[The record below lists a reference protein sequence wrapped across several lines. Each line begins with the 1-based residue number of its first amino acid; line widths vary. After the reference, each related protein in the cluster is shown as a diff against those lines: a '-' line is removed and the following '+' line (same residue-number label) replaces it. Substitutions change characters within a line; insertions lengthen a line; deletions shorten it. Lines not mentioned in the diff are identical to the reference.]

1 MGGVTRILD
10 ASSLLAFLHDEPGAD
25 RVRSA
30 LAGALVSA
38 VNWSEVVQ
46 KSLRR
51 QADVKGMRQEFI
63 EVGVIFIP
71 FSEEHAES
79 AAHLWDKTH
88 HHGLSLADRACLAL
102 AIERQLPILTAD
114 RAWSRLSLGLDIQF
128 IR

>member
-1 MGGVTRILD
+1 VTLILD
-10 ASSLLAFLHDEPGAD
+10 ASSVLAFLHDEPGAE

-51 QADVKGMRQEFI
+51 QADVSGMRQEFV

-71 FSEEHAES
+71 FTAEQAEI
-79 AAHLWDKTH
+79 AADLWDKTR

-102 AIERQLPILTAD
+102 AIERKQPILTAD
-114 RAWSRLSLGLDIQF
+114 RVWSELGLDLD
-128 IR
+128 IRLIR

>member
-1 MGGVTRILD
+1 MTLVLD

-25 RVRSA
+25 RVWSV
-30 LAGALVSA
+30 LAGAMVCA

-51 QADVKGMRQEFI
+51 QVDIAGMRQDFAEA
-63 EVGVIFIP
+63 GVIFMP
-71 FSEEHAES
+71 FTQEQAEI
-79 AAHLWDKTH
+79 AALLWEKTR

-102 AIERQLPILTAD
+102 AMERQLPILTAD
-114 RAWSRLSLGLDIQF
+114 RAWSGLSLDLDIQL

>member
-1 MGGVTRILD
+1 MSLVLD

-25 RVRSA
+25 RVWSV
-30 LAGALVSA
+30 LSGAMVCA

-51 QADVKGMRQEFI
+51 QADITGMRQEFA
-63 EVGVIFIP
+63 EAGVSFMP
-71 FSEEHAES
+71 FTAEQAEI
-79 AAHLWDKTH
+79 AALLWDKTR

-102 AIERQLPILTAD
+102 AMERQLPILTAD
-114 RAWSRLSLGLDIQF
+114 RAWSALSLDLDIQL

>member
-1 MGGVTRILD
+1 MTLILD
-10 ASSLLAFLHDEPGAD
+10 ASSLLAFLHDEPGAE

-46 KSLRR
+46 KSMQR
-51 QADVKGMRQEFI
+51 QADVSGMRQEFV

-71 FSEEHAES
+71 FTEEQAEI
-79 AAHLWDKTH
+79 AAYLWDKTR

-102 AIERQLPILTAD
+102 AMERKRPILTAD
-114 RAWSRLSLGLDIQF
+114 RVWSELGLDLAF
-128 IR
+128 LLIR